1 MEDLKGLRFQVL
13 FCVSGMNLA
22 P

>member
-22 P
+22 L